1 MPFNFIQISPFEFHH
16 ADQISF
22 EFHHTNQISQWSN
35 KDQITLPMV
44 WGMILLDFWVPHE
57 INCWDFQY
65 LFDLGNLAKFELIQ
79 TTSIFI
85 FSKNPK
91 LPRFLG
97 GFHRVFMRS
106 NFVRFRKILNQ
117 ADPEDFICLSHDEPR
132 NLPRSPKLWARS
144 KI

>member
-1 MPFNFIQISPFEFHH
+1 MQAYIKFKLLFPSKFHHFNFTIQIKFHN
-16 ADQISF
+16 DL
-22 EFHHTNQISQWSN
+22 T
-35 KDQITLPMV
+35 KTMV
-44 WGMILLDFWVPHE
+44 WGILLDFWVPHE
-57 INCWDFQY
+57 INSRNFQY

-97 GFHRVFMRS
+97 CFHRVFMSS
-106 NFVRFRKILNQ
+106 NFVRFRRILNQ
-117 ADPEDFICLSHDEPR
+117 ADPEDFSCLSHEPK
-132 NLPRSPKLWARS
+132 NLPRSPKSWARS